1 MTEYLPY
8 VLAALPVLLGVG
20 WYCRRWG
27 FDDGHAEGH
36 AAGYLKGMA
45 DQPQGGRRTS
55 TLADGP
61 KPGDDV
67 ILGAGGSTPLIR

>member
-1 MTEYLPY
+1 MIEYLPY

-27 FDDGHAEGH
+27 FDDGYAEGH

-45 DQPQGGRRTS
+45 DQPQGG
-55 TLADGP
+55 
-61 KPGDDV
+61 
-67 ILGAGGSTPLIR
+67 STPLIR